1 MRDIRNVLY
10 INSAGNNPV
19 HEESAVAAGATRDTR
34 SGVRKMSGVR
44 ASTALLVGGALCAL
58 LVLLG
63 GCSESNDTCDTGVA
77 GGDCDGDGVINSED
91 DLDRDPCVSVDSDG
105 NGTADAVHSM
115 VTACSDPDS
124 IDIDVTPL
132 TLATAGTT
140 EGTLSQDSADPVAA
154 AAATV

>member
-58 LVLLG
+58 LLLLG
-63 GCSESNDTCDTGVA
+63 GCSESNGNGNITCDTDVA
-77 GGDCDGDGVINSED
+77 TADCDNDGVLNSTDVDDDNDGLIEINFPGRFGLCAPQSGWHQPPGGHKRFPLNFRRAD
-91 DLDRDPCVSVDSDG
+91 QRDRQ
-105 NGTADAVHSM
+105 
-115 VTACSDPDS
+115 
-124 IDIDVTPL
+124 
-132 TLATAGTT
+132 LAT
-140 EGTLSQDSADPVAA
+140 QR
-154 AAATV
+154 